1 MELKILDKKEEP
13 LLSRTRME
21 AEMLFENATP
31 SGQEVKSNLAKK
43 IGKDEK
49 LIDVKSIYTVFGL
62 KKAKILFYA
71 YENEEIFK
79 RIKVEKKKS
88 EKKPKA
94 EEEAKPEA
102 KKEEK
107 SEAKEEKKN
116 KKEAKKESK
125 EEKVE
130 KRQEEKK
137 EPKKKK
143 Q

>member
-1 MELKILDKKEEP
+1 
-13 LLSRTRME
+13 ME
-21 AEMLFENATP
+21 AEVMFENATP

-71 YENEEIFK
+71 YENEEILK
-79 RIKVEKKKS
+79 RIKVEKKES

-94 EEEAKPEA
+94 EEEVKPEA

-107 SEAKEEKKN
+107 SE
-116 KKEAKKESK
+116 SK
-125 EEKVE
+125 EEKNE
-130 KRQEEKK
+130 AKEMKPEDKKDKKQEAKEQKIEEKK
-137 EPKKKK
+137 EPEKKK